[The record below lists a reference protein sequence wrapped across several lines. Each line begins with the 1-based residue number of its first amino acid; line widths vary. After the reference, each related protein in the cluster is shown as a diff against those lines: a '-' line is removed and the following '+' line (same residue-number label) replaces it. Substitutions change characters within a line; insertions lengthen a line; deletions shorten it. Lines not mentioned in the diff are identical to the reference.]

1 MPDKNT
7 TILVTGATGFIGQH
21 LCSQLHGTGFRVRT
35 LLRSAAKSARFP
47 AELELELEHLTGDLS
62 DSASLSAACR
72 EVDTVIHLAG
82 VAHVNNATA
91 KILQQTNVDG
101 TARLLQAAIDN
112 RVRRIVLL
120 SSSLAQAAEIKH
132 TQSTAY
138 GRSKLEAEH
147 LLLAA
152 QRQGQIEAVV
162 LRPVNVYGPGMKG
175 SIASMITRIANG
187 RLPPLPRLDNQIS
200 LVSVADLVQALT
212 LVVDAPVAPGKT
224 YPVTDGVSYRVGE
237 IEQAIYA
244 ALGKNLP
251 AWRTPRMVL
260 YGAAVLAGCLDKLLR
275 LVGLKQWTAG
285 GISGRTYQNLV
296 SDNLFSNDEICSELG
311 FKPAV
316 NFYDSL
322 PAIVES
328 ITIKA

>member
-1 MPDKNT
+1 M

-21 LCSQLHGTGFRVRT
+21 LCSQLHGSGFHVRT
-35 LLRSAAKSARFP
+35 LLRSAAQSAQFP
-47 AELELELEHLTGDLS
+47 AELELEHLTGDLS

-72 EVDTVIHLAG
+72 DVDVLIHLAG
-82 VAHVNNATA
+82 VAHVNNISA
-91 KILQQTNVDG
+91 KNLQQTNVDG

-112 RVRRIVLL
+112 QVRRIILL
-120 SSSLAQAAEIKH
+120 SSSLAQAAESKH
-132 TQSTAY
+132 AQSTAY
-138 GRSKLEAEH
+138 GRSKLEAEQ
-147 LLLAA
+147 LVLAA
-152 QRQGQIEAVV
+152 QQQGRIEAVV
-162 LRPVNVYGPGMKG
+162 LRPVNVYGPDMKG
-175 SIASMITRIANG
+175 NIAGMITRIANG
-187 RLPPLPRLDNQIS
+187 RLPPLPRLDNRIS

-212 LVVDAPVAPGKT
+212 LAVDAVVAAGKI

-260 YGAAVLAGCLDKLLR
+260 YGAAVLVGCLHNLLS
-275 LVGLKQWTAG
+275 LVGFKRGAGG

-296 SDNLFSNDEICSELG
+296 SDNLYSNDVICSELG
-311 FKPAV
+311 FKPVV

-322 PAIVES
+322 PAIVDS
-328 ITIKA
+328 ITKKT